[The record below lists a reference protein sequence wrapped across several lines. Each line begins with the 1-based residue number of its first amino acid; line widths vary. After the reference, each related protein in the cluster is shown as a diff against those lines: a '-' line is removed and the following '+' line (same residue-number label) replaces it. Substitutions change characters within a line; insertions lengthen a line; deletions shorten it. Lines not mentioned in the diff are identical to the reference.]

1 MRTARSHVRLIQP
14 TNAGD
19 VPWSSA
25 PTRIL
30 VAASTQDHD
39 LDVVHYAAQ
48 LSSALGAE
56 LILVAIA
63 PIVPARTTAT
73 YASDPFD
80 LEAAREQQEIVDR
93 LAREQLDGLASTLA
107 RGLPTESVLTWGP
120 PGPATVEAARE
131 HDADLV
137 VVPMRARDHELGHLL
152 HDHADRYV
160 LHHCDVPVLV
170 VPTTS

>member
-1 MRTARSHVRLIQP
+1 
-14 TNAGD
+14 
-19 VPWSSA
+19 
-25 PTRIL
+25 
-30 VAASTQDHD
+30 VAARTQDDD
-39 LDVVHYAAQ
+39 LAVVHYAAH
-48 LSSALGAE
+48 LAASLGAE
-56 LILVAIA
+56 LILVGIA
-63 PIVPARTTAT
+63 PIVSMRTTAT
-73 YASDPFD
+73 YISDPFD

-93 LAREQLDGLASTLA
+93 MAREELDGLASTLA
-107 RGLPTESVLTWGP
+107 RGLPRESVLTWGP

-137 VVPMRARDHELGHLL
+137 VVPMRARDHELGHVL

>member
-1 MRTARSHVRLIQP
+1 
-14 TNAGD
+14 
-19 VPWSSA
+19 
-25 PTRIL
+25 
-30 VAASTQDHD
+30 VAARAQDDD
-39 LDVVHYAAQ
+39 LAVVHYAAH
-48 LSSALGAE
+48 LACSLGAE

-63 PIVPARTTAT
+63 PIVSMRTTAT
-73 YASDPFD
+73 YISDPFD

-93 LAREQLDGLASTLA
+93 MAREKLDGLASTLA
-107 RGLPTESVLTWGP
+107 RGLPRESVLTWGP

-137 VVPMRARDHELGHLL
+137 VVPMRARDHELGHVL

>member
-1 MRTARSHVRLIQP
+1 MLLSSSRRTL
-14 TNAGD
+14 TD
-19 VPWSSA
+19 VPDRLSSA
-25 PTRIL
+25 PSRIL
-30 VAASTQDHD
+30 VAAGTQDHD
-39 LDVVHYAAQ
+39 PAVVRYAAH
-48 LSSALGAE
+48 LARSLGAE

-63 PIVPARTTAT
+63 PIVPTRPSAT
-73 YASDPFD
+73 YVSDPFD
-80 LEAAREQQEIVDR
+80 LEAAHQQQEIVDR

-107 RGLPTESVLTWGP
+107 HELPRESVLSWGP
-120 PGPATVEAARE
+120 PGPATVDAARE

-137 VVPMRARDHELGHLL
+137 VVPMRARDHGLGHVL

>member
-1 MRTARSHVRLIQP
+1 
-14 TNAGD
+14 
-19 VPWSSA
+19 
-25 PTRIL
+25 
-30 VAASTQDHD
+30 VAARTQDDD
-39 LDVVHYAAQ
+39 LDVVHYAAH
-48 LSSALGAE
+48 LSSSLGAE

-63 PIVPARTTAT
+63 PIVPVRPTTT

-107 RGLPTESVLTWGP
+107 HGLPREAVLTWGP
-120 PGPATVEAARE
+120 PGPATVDAARE

-137 VVPMRARDHELGHLL
+137 VVPMRAREHELGHVL
-152 HDHADRYV
+152 HDRADRYV

>member
-1 MRTARSHVRLIQP
+1 
-14 TNAGD
+14 
-19 VPWSSA
+19 
-25 PTRIL
+25 
-30 VAASTQDHD
+30 VAAPAQDHD
-39 LDVVHYAAQ
+39 PAVLRYAAQ
-48 LSSALGAE
+48 LACSLGAE

-63 PIVPARTTAT
+63 PIVPTPPTAT
-73 YASDPFD
+73 YVSDPFD

-93 LAREQLDGLASTLA
+93 LAREQLDGLASTIA
-107 RGLPTESVLTWGP
+107 HGLPRESVLTWGP
-120 PGPATVEAARE
+120 PGPATVDAARE

-137 VVPMRARDHELGHLL
+137 VVPMRARDHGLGHVL

>member
-1 MRTARSHVRLIQP
+1 MPPIR
-14 TNAGD
+14 
-19 VPWSSA
+19 
-25 PTRIL
+25 RIL
-30 VAASTQDHD
+30 VAAGAQDHD
-39 LDVVHYAAQ
+39 RAVVDYAAR
-48 LSSALGAE
+48 LSCALGAE
-56 LILVAIA
+56 LIVVVIA
-63 PIVPARTTAT
+63 AIVPARTTAT
-73 YASDPFD
+73 YISDPFD

-93 LAREQLDGLASTLA
+93 LARERLDELASKLA
-107 RGLPTESVLTWGP
+107 HRLPKESVLTWGP

-137 VVPMRARDHELGHLL
+137 VVPMRARDHELGHVL

>member
-1 MRTARSHVRLIQP
+1 MLFSSSRRTLIDMPDRL
-14 TNAGD
+14 
-19 VPWSSA
+19 SS
-25 PTRIL
+25 PPSRIL
-30 VAASTQDHD
+30 VAVPTQGHD
-39 LDVVHYAAQ
+39 PAVVRYAAH
-48 LSSALGAE
+48 LACTLGAE
-56 LILVAIA
+56 LILVVIA
-63 PIVPARTTAT
+63 PIVPTRPTAT
-73 YASDPFD
+73 YVSDPFD
-80 LEAAREQQEIVDR
+80 LEAAHEQQDVVDR

-107 RGLPTESVLTWGP
+107 RGLPGESVLTWGP

-137 VVPMRARDHELGHLL
+137 VVPMRARDHGLGHVL

>member
-1 MRTARSHVRLIQP
+1 VRERL
-14 TNAGD
+14 
-19 VPWSSA
+19 SSA
-25 PTRIL
+25 PSRIL
-30 VAASTQDHD
+30 VVVPTQDHD
-39 LDVVHYAAQ
+39 PAVVRYAAQ

-63 PIVPARTTAT
+63 PIVPTRPTAT
-73 YASDPFD
+73 YVSDPFD
-80 LEAAREQQEIVDR
+80 LEAAHEQQEIVDR

-107 RGLPTESVLTWGP
+107 HTLARESVLTWGP
-120 PGPATVEAARE
+120 PGPATVEAARD

-137 VVPMRARDHELGHLL
+137 VVPMGARDHKLGHVL